1 MTTRKIDK
9 NFDWTFGKSKAQYL
23 TGSDEIAQNV
33 VTRLKSFKF
42 DWYLDS
48 QANIDWLTILGS
60 KSNRQIIVNE
70 ISRVTAE
77 TLGVKNIIEVSI
89 IEVTNRDAKIQLKYI
104 DIYDNE
110 FSQELDIL

>member
-1 MTTRKIDK
+1 MAVRKLDN

-33 VTRLKSFKF
+33 VTRLRSFKF
-42 DWYLDS
+42 DWFLDS

-60 KSNRQIIVNE
+60 KSNRQIIINE
-70 ISRVTAE
+70 VSRVTAE
-77 TLGVKNIIEVSI
+77 TDGVKNIIEVSVV
-89 IEVTNRDAKIQLKYI
+89 EVTNRDAKIQLRYI

>member
-1 MTTRKIDK
+1 MSVRKLNSD
-9 NFDWTFGKSKAQYL
+9 FDWTFGKGKAQYL

-33 VTRLKSFKF
+33 VTRLRSFKF
-42 DWYLDS
+42 DWFLDT

-60 KSNRQIIVNE
+60 KNNRGIIVNE

-77 TLGVKNIIEVSI
+77 TVGVKNILEVTI
-89 IEVTNRDAKIQLKYI
+89 VNVTNRDAQILLRYV